1 MSATAHLRVYRFPA
15 GTTFDGG
22 LIGAV
27 ERARLVGAG
36 SVLDALF
43 VGREPDGSVVA
54 VDLATGLRDG
64 TFLALL
70 DFRLDAS
77 RRRAITRR
85 TLAGRPGGVDPAL
98 VETAAASLE
107 AGEALLAVL
116 APEAAHPLAEA
127 AGRAGGRLVEDREI
141 AGSALADVSS
151 LLPAAAS

>member
-1 MSATAHLRVYRFPA
+1 VSATAHLRVYRFGA
-15 GTTFDGG
+15 GTRFDGG

-27 ERARLVGAG
+27 ERTRLAGGG

-64 TFLALL
+64 TFMALL

-85 TLAGRPGGVDPAL
+85 TLAGRPGGVDRAL
-98 VETAAASLE
+98 VETAAASLAE
-107 AGEALLAVL
+107 GEALLAIL
-116 APEAAHPLAEA
+116 AAQAAHPLAEA
-127 AGRAGGRLVEDREI
+127 ADRAGGRLVEDREV
-141 AGSALADVSS
+141 ACSALAEVSS
-151 LLPAAAS
+151 LLSPATP

>member
-1 MSATAHLRVYRFPA
+1 MIATAHLRVYRFPA

-27 ERARLVGAG
+27 ERARLAGAG

-85 TLAGRPGGVDPAL
+85 TLAGRPG
-98 VETAAASLE
+98 
-107 AGEALLAVL
+107 
-116 APEAAHPLAEA
+116 
-127 AGRAGGRLVEDREI
+127 
-141 AGSALADVSS
+141 
-151 LLPAAAS
+151 